1 MENIKKSYKNN
12 KFRTSAPTWHEA
24 CKLPDESYSISD
36 IQDYFDYTFKK
47 HRKKIINSSIRIY
60 INKIENGTTFKIKT
74 RYYLELLTPETI
86 KLFGSSKSKIT
97 KDENGENVLY
107 LEITELILMHCN
119 VANKA

>member
-1 MENIKKSYKNN
+1 M
-12 KFRTSAPTWHEA
+12 
-24 CKLPDESYSISD
+24 
-36 IQDYFDYTFKK
+36 
-47 HRKKIINSSIRIY
+47 INSSIRIY